1 MNPFVES
8 AEAERQYHEVANIF
22 PLMQGAEYEGL
33 KEDIRTNGLLEP
45 VWLHPESHTIVDG
58 RNRHRA
64 CVELG
69 ISPKFRYWDGK
80 GSLVGFVVSLNLKR
94 RHLTPSQAS
103 MIGAD
108 ILPML
113 EEEAHKK
120 QLSTLKQN
128 AATVEANLP
137 QRSGD
142 RAQQARDQAAAII
155 GVSPRS
161 IQDAKT
167 VRKQGSD
174 ELVRAVKEGHVA
186 VSTAAIIAQ
195 APPEDQIVI
204 VAQGPKQIVEASKK
218 IRTKKSAEKRA
229 ERVEKI
235 NRISQGNKPLTE
247 VVNRLYPVIYA
258 DPPWEYDH
266 SETESRE
273 IGNQYP
279 TMSVDKICSLP
290 IDKVAAP
297 DCVLIL
303 WATSPKLLDAMH
315 VIESWGFTYKT
326 CMVWDKEVMGMGY
339 YARQQHEL
347 LLFATKGSLPVP
359 EDKNRPPSV
368 VRIRRDKKHSAKP
381 EEFYGI
387 IEKMY
392 PEYDKIELF
401 ARNRRDGWEAWGN
414 QA

>member
-1 MNPFVES
+1 VKFYHLGGSHEPICRISGSRETVS
-8 AEAERQYHEVANIF
+8 RGRQYLSTHAGCRVRR
-22 PLMQGAEYEGL
+22 L

-326 CMVWDKEVMGMGY
+326 CMVWTRKLWEWVTTPGSSMNFYSLRPRVRYPSQKIKTD
-339 YARQQHEL
+339 L
-347 LLFATKGSLPVP
+347 LLL
-359 EDKNRPPSV
+359 SV
-368 VRIRRDKKHSAKP
+368 Y
-381 EEFYGI
+381 EET
-387 IEKMY
+387 
-392 PEYDKIELF
+392 
-401 ARNRRDGWEAWGN
+401 RNTAQSQRSSMES
-414 QA
+414 